1 MADIG
6 KQLIRKRI
14 LRHVRYCK
22 IHPDNTRWRDHRL
35 VSDNQPRGGSTFGL
49 GMSDSLVYVFA
60 RMRRSMADLNDYQVR
75 FLNNAGARLDEVVMT
90 AENLSVVSE
99 CASEIASEIRA
110 AEFFITL
117 LPPKLTDIGL

>member
-1 MADIG
+1 
-6 KQLIRKRI
+6 
-14 LRHVRYCK
+14 
-22 IHPDNTRWRDHRL
+22 
-35 VSDNQPRGGSTFGL
+35 
-49 GMSDSLVYVFA
+49 
-60 RMRRSMADLNDYQVR
+60 MADLNDYQVR